1 MNILINQIKAIV
13 FIYIAT
19 HIIGAIMGRPKGST
33 NKPQRALQLAIEAR
47 LKRLYGKDF
56 SVIEELA
63 DQCVKMRDTANATG
77 EMSDRKESVVALNT
91 LAKFL
96 VPTLKATEISTP
108 DEGLV
113 VAVQRKKYDG
123 GANDKD

>member
-1 MNILINQIKAIV
+1 
-13 FIYIAT
+13 
-19 HIIGAIMGRPKGST
+19 MGRPKGST
-33 NKPQRALQLAIEAR
+33 NKPKRALQQAIEAR
-47 LKRLYGKDF
+47 LKRVYGQDF
-56 SVIEELA
+56 DIINELA

-113 VAVQRKKYDG
+113 VSVQRKNYSG
-123 GANDKD
+123 ESTE

>member
-1 MNILINQIKAIV
+1 MNILIKKIKAIV

-63 DQCVKMRDTANATG
+63 DQCVKMRDTANTTG

-91 LAKFL
+91 LARYL
-96 VPTLKATEISTP
+96 IPQLKSTEVTTP
-108 DEGLV
+108 NELV
-113 VAVQRKKYDG
+113 VSVQRKNYSG
-123 GANDKD
+123 ETKD

>member
-1 MNILINQIKAIV
+1 
-13 FIYIAT
+13 
-19 HIIGAIMGRPKGST
+19 MGRPKGST

-91 LAKFL
+91 LARYL
-96 VPTLKATEISTP
+96 IPQLKSTEVTTP
-108 DEGLV
+108 NELV
-113 VAVQRKKYDG
+113 VSVQRKNYSGETKE
-123 GANDKD
+123 

>member
-13 FIYIAT
+13 FFYIAT

-63 DQCVKMRDTANATG
+63 DKCVKMRDTANTTG

-91 LAKFL
+91 LARYL
-96 VPTLKATEISTP
+96 IPQLKSTEVTTP
-108 DEGLV
+108 NELV
-113 VAVQRKKYDG
+113 VSVQRKNYSG
-123 GANDKD
+123 ESTE

>member
-1 MNILINQIKAIV
+1 
-13 FIYIAT
+13 
-19 HIIGAIMGRPKGST
+19 MGRPKGST
-33 NKPQRALQLAIEAR
+33 NKPKRALQQAIEAR
-47 LKRLYGKDF
+47 LKRVYGQDF
-56 SVIEELA
+56 DIINELA
-63 DQCVKMRDTANATG
+63 DQCVKMRDTANITG

-113 VAVQRKKYDG
+113 VSVRRKNYSGEPKE
-123 GANDKD
+123 

>member
-1 MNILINQIKAIV
+1 MNILIKKIKAIV

-63 DQCVKMRDTANATG
+63 DQCVKMRDTANTTG

-91 LAKFL
+91 LARYL
-96 VPTLKATEISTP
+96 IPQLKSTEVTTP
-108 DEGLV
+108 NELV
-113 VAVQRKKYDG
+113 VSVQRKNYSGETKE
-123 GANDKD
+123 

>member
-63 DQCVKMRDTANATG
+63 DQCVKMRDTANTTG

-91 LAKFL
+91 LARYL
-96 VPTLKATEISTP
+96 IPQLKSTEVTTP
-108 DEGLV
+108 NELV
-113 VAVQRKKYDG
+113 VSVQRKNYSGETKE
-123 GANDKD
+123 